1 MEWTSKKCLIV
12 IAITVIIIIIIIV
25 LLICFVICLSF
36 CRVISFLFTLK
47 QVLIKSI
54 AEPKIVIFLGNF
66 LAGKNFRF
74 GTKICALI

>member
-1 MEWTSKKCLIV
+1 MDQQKMPHCYCYHCYYYHHHNCCPDL
-12 IAITVIIIIIIIV
+12 
-25 LLICFVICLSF
+25 FFICLSF

-66 LAGKNFRF
+66 LAGKDFRF